1 MGPLISV
8 LIRFVFI
15 SWNFLSVWGLSW
27 KEALSGW
34 FLDHWGL
41 DCSGPSDL
49 FIWGAYSPLLL
60 ERAKPLPVSTA
71 GLILANCSWV
81 CQAPQLLPQDF
92 SPQADS
98 MQVTWLLVV
107 VLHSLPF
114 GGHHLVC
121 VNTVPQD
128 LVLFSACSVFLWRDL
143 GRSQNYAAT
152 DTTTFPESSSVAP
165 LLVSPEWAFCKLNN
179 ALGYIPPSY
188 FLALKYGTDIL
199 II

>member
-114 GGHHLVC
+114 GGHHLVLCKYCSSGFGFVLCLLC
-121 VNTVPQD
+121 VFMEGPGKIPK
-128 LVLFSACSVFLWRDL
+128 LCCHWYHHFPRILWRCPFI
-143 GRSQNYAAT
+143 GIAR
-152 DTTTFPESSSVAP
+152 
-165 LLVSPEWAFCKLNN
+165 VS
-179 ALGYIPPSY
+179 
-188 FLALKYGTDIL
+188 IL
-199 II
+199 